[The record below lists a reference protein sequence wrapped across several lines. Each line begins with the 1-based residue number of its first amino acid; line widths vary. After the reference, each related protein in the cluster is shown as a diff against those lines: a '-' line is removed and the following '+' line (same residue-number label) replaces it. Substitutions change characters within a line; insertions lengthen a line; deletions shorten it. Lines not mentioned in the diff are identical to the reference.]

1 MGIASNVCVCL
12 RSAAKV
18 LRRRL
23 PSASGRGSYSQFRYP
38 SPAFCI
44 MVMLFVSTIIP
55 HITSETYFKNV
66 KKSYEAA
73 YAEYHRAAAADR
85 AALAAMSGPP
95 SLPPPPLKLSIAT
108 PQRTQEN
115 GEPDA
120 LDVLLGRMGDNAAA
134 SNEQYGSQDGLLHR
148 TGNGE
153 GRSRSAQPLMPP
165 LVRHA

>member
-85 AALAAMSGPP
+85 AALAGMCGPP
-95 SLPPPPLKLSIAT
+95 GLPPPPLKVSIAT
-108 PQRTQEN
+108 PQPKHHRPAFRHAPPR
-115 GEPDA
+115 GILPPCSCSIA
-120 LDVLLGRMGDNAAA
+120 RRAAA
-134 SNEQYGSQDGLLHR
+134 RFSPS
-148 TGNGE
+148 
-153 GRSRSAQPLMPP
+153 
-165 LVRHA
+165 